1 MQSGM
6 QSVIGVEL
14 RMLTG
19 RVALRVGSRVA
30 LLAVVTLLAL
40 GCAGRAELIRGEP
53 AGKDLDGLVDS
64 DSARQVL
71 VDLLARRSLEPRLEA
86 LAPSPLPADAVWK
99 RGANAST
106 AQRWLPDQARL
117 LELSREKSVDF
128 AALTFARAMRKEAMS
143 REVQASFDR
152 FLHDDAARSAAL
164 LRLPGAFPYTV
175 LFAPSWL
182 YRSHP
187 ETGADFAHQRLLLDR
202 LGLANRLIVT
212 GESASIEDNA
222 AAIAAALRAA
232 RPEDGGLILVS
243 ASKSGAEAALAL
255 SRLLAPEETARVVAW
270 VNIVGA
276 LRGTPLADS
285 ALRPPLSWLAR
296 CVFWLNGWDWAGLT
310 SMATKPSHDRLDGAR
325 LPESIAVVNVVAVPL
340 SGSVGATVWWGY
352 RVLRSHG
359 PNDGVV
365 LLADTVWPGG
375 ANVVAIGPD
384 HLFTPREDDAQSLAL
399 LRAVHVAVQARD
411 VTPEPVVA
419 VGSRRIGRDPAPTRP
434 WPPRRPTLPLP

>member
-1 MQSGM
+1 M
-6 QSVIGVEL
+6 GVEL

-232 RPEDGGLILVS
+232 RPEDGSLILVT
-243 ASKSGAEAALAL
+243 ASKSGGGGAGLLPLARAGGHRPGRRLGQHRGRAGRDTARRFCAAPAHLVAGPL
-255 SRLLAPEETARVVAW
+255 RLLAEWLGLGGPDLDGDEAE
-270 VNIVGA
+270 
-276 LRGTPLADS
+276 S
-285 ALRPPLSWLAR
+285 RPPGR
-296 CVFWLNGWDWAGLT
+296 CAPAGIDYRGQRGGRAALGQ
-310 SMATKPSHDRLDGAR
+310 RRRDG
-325 LPESIAVVNVVAVPL
+325 LVGLQVA
-340 SGSVGATVWWGY
+340 SS
-352 RVLRSHG
+352 
-359 PNDGVV
+359 
-365 LLADTVWPGG
+365 
-375 ANVVAIGPD
+375 
-384 HLFTPREDDAQSLAL
+384 PRPQ
-399 LRAVHVAVQARD
+399 
-411 VTPEPVVA
+411 
-419 VGSRRIGRDPAPTRP
+419 
-434 WPPRRPTLPLP
+434 